1 LDRQTLNFRVDT
13 RHLALAIARELELS
27 DSADQIVTG
36 PLLKQA
42 AGSGDMDQLT
52 RQARVFTR
60 VEPRQKLDIV
70 ESPRID
76 LFRAD
81 SICC

>member
-36 PLLKQA
+36 PQLKQA
-42 AGSGDMDQLT
+42 AGT
-52 RQARVFTR
+52 W
-60 VEPRQKLDIV
+60 IN
-70 ESPRID
+70 
-76 LFRAD
+76 
-81 SICC
+81 